1 MHASSFPVNGLAT
14 QKAAARLGIPFVYE
28 MRGLEELMKV
38 SRDPRFE
45 TSDRYRFTSELE
57 NTICHAADRVFV
69 ITHALKQLMIE
80 RGIPAEKLVVLPYR
94 SEEHTSELQS
104 LMPIS
109 YAVFCLK

>member
-1 MHASSFPVNGLAT
+1 
-14 QKAAARLGIPFVYE
+14 

-80 RGIPAEKLVVLPYR
+80 RGIPAEKLVVR

-104 LMPIS
+104 LMRIS
-109 YAVFCLK
+109 YAVFCLKKKMQSNETQASIPIS